1 MIIRN
6 NANILLNK
14 KNHKKQK
21 HKKHFY
27 NLYKNPFIDLTDD
40 EEETS
45 RIKNKERRDNLLNN
59 KLFTCKVIPIYQEDF
74 YNMFSREII
83 FHKYKIFNQELK
95 GFYSDKRMKT
105 LFENLFKNY
114 NNMFTKKIIN
124 RNRTFSDIR
133 NKNRMNTMPL
143 LSNQNRK
150 KNNDYYNPSSIN
162 RFKKYSS
169 LDKVLNSLKNQVL
182 IQRKKFNN
190 NMYMANLKKYDSE
203 NEKNTNLNISYIQD
217 NIIDSNSNKNNNN
230 NNLIQDLSLKSLK
243 DGEKYNLLNIKRK
256 KSINFRLFENLKIY
270 KKINK
275 LKIIKEINKNKITKN
290 NKHLIHKDEL
300 SKINKNLSLNNN
312 NKGSNNSLF
321 KYHLKNKNN
330 SLNQINEHIIN
341 RNNSFDFEIKKIEN
355 KNINE
360 LLINKYS
367 QNFLKKLKSIE
378 KNKLNKPNSL
388 NDINKNYSI
397 EINKNK

>member
-6 NANILLNK
+6 NESILSNK

-40 EEETS
+40 EEETK
-45 RIKNKERRDNLLNN
+45 RIKKIEKRDLNN
-59 KLFTCKVIPIYQEDF
+59 KLFTFKVIPIYQEDF

-95 GFYSDKRMKT
+95 GFYTDKRMKT

-150 KNNDYYNPSSIN
+150 KYNDYYNPSSIN

-182 IQRKKFNN
+182 IQRKKLNN
-190 NMYMANLKKYDSE
+190 NVNMTNLKKYDSE
-203 NEKNTNLNISYIQD
+203 NEKNTNLNNSSIQG
-217 NIIDSNSNKNNNN
+217 NIFDSNTNKN
-230 NNLIQDLSLKSLK
+230 NNLIQDLSLKSQK
-243 DGEKYNLLNIKRK
+243 VGDNYNLLNIKGK
-256 KSINFRLFENLKIY
+256 KSINFRLFENLKVF

-275 LKIIKEINKNKITKN
+275 LKIIKDSNKNKITKN
-290 NKHLIHKDEL
+290 HKHLIHKDEL

-312 NKGSNNSLF
+312 YKDSNNLLF

-341 RNNSFDFEIKKIEN
+341 RNNSFDFEIKKIET

-367 QNFLKKLKSIE
+367 QNLLKKLKSIE
-378 KNKLNKPNSL
+378 KNKSNKPNSL
-388 NDINKNYSI
+388 KDINKNYSI

>member
-6 NANILLNK
+6 NANNISNK

-40 EEETS
+40 EETS
-45 RIKNKERRDNLLNN
+45 RIKNKEKRDNLLNN
-59 KLFTCKVIPIYQEDF
+59 KLFTYKVIPIYQEDF
-74 YNMFSREII
+74 YNIFSREII

-150 KNNDYYNPSSIN
+150 KNNDYLNPSSIN

-190 NMYMANLKKYDSE
+190 NVYMTNLKKYDSE

-230 NNLIQDLSLKSLK
+230 LIQDFSSKSLK
-243 DGEKYNLLNIKRK
+243 AGENYNLLNIKGK

-275 LKIIKEINKNKITKN
+275 LKIIKDNNKNKITKN

-300 SKINKNLSLNNN
+300 SKINKILSLNNN
-312 NKGSNNSLF
+312 NKDSKKLMF

-330 SLNQINEHIIN
+330 SLNQINEQIIN
-341 RNNSFDFEIKKIEN
+341 RNNSFDFEIKKIET

-367 QNFLKKLKSIE
+367 QNFLKKIKSKE

>member
-6 NANILLNK
+6 NESILSNK

-40 EEETS
+40 EEETK
-45 RIKNKERRDNLLNN
+45 RIKKIEKRDLNN
-59 KLFTCKVIPIYQEDF
+59 KLFTFKVIPIYQEDF

-95 GFYSDKRMKT
+95 GFYTDKRMKT

-150 KNNDYYNPSSIN
+150 KNIDYLNPSSIN

-182 IQRKKFNN
+182 IQRKKLNN
-190 NMYMANLKKYDSE
+190 NVNMTNLKKYDSE
-203 NEKNTNLNISYIQD
+203 NEKNTNLNNSSIQG
-217 NIIDSNSNKNNNN
+217 NIFDSNTNKN
-230 NNLIQDLSLKSLK
+230 NNLIQDLSLKSQK
-243 DGEKYNLLNIKRK
+243 VGDNYNLLNIKGK
-256 KSINFRLFENLKIY
+256 KSINFRLFENLKVF

-275 LKIIKEINKNKITKN
+275 LKIIKDSNKNKITKN
-290 NKHLIHKDEL
+290 HKHLIHKDEL

-312 NKGSNNSLF
+312 YKDSNNLLF

-341 RNNSFDFEIKKIEN
+341 RNNSFDFEIKKIET

-367 QNFLKKLKSIE
+367 QNLLKKLKSIE
-378 KNKLNKPNSL
+378 KNKSNKPNSL
-388 NDINKNYSI
+388 KDINKNYSI

>member
-1 MIIRN
+1 
-6 NANILLNK
+6 
-14 KNHKKQK
+14 
-21 HKKHFY
+21 
-27 NLYKNPFIDLTDD
+27 
-40 EEETS
+40 
-45 RIKNKERRDNLLNN
+45 
-59 KLFTCKVIPIYQEDF
+59 
-74 YNMFSREII
+74 MFSREII

-150 KNNDYYNPSSIN
+150 KNIDYLNPSSIN

-190 NMYMANLKKYDSE
+190 NMYMTNLRKYDSE

>member
-6 NANILLNK
+6 NESILSNK

-40 EEETS
+40 EEETK
-45 RIKNKERRDNLLNN
+45 RIKKIEKRDLNN
-59 KLFTCKVIPIYQEDF
+59 KLFTFKVIPIYQEDF

-95 GFYSDKRMKT
+95 GFYTDKRMKT

-150 KNNDYYNPSSIN
+150 KYNDYYNPSSIN

-182 IQRKKFNN
+182 IQRKKLNN
-190 NMYMANLKKYDSE
+190 NVNMTNLKKYDSE
-203 NEKNTNLNISYIQD
+203 NEKNTNLNNSSIQG
-217 NIIDSNSNKNNNN
+217 NIFDSNTNKN
-230 NNLIQDLSLKSLK
+230 NNLIQDLSLKSQK
-243 DGEKYNLLNIKRK
+243 VGDNYNLLNIKGK
-256 KSINFRLFENLKIY
+256 KSINFRLFENLKVF

-275 LKIIKEINKNKITKN
+275 LKIIKDNIKNKITKN
-290 NKHLIHKDEL
+290 HKHLIHKDEL

-312 NKGSNNSLF
+312 YKDSNNLLF

-341 RNNSFDFEIKKIEN
+341 RNNSFDFEIKKIET

-367 QNFLKKLKSIE
+367 QNLLKKLKSIE
-378 KNKLNKPNSL
+378 KNKSNKPNSL
-388 NDINKNYSI
+388 KDINKNYSI
-397 EINKNK
+397 KINKNK

>member
-6 NANILLNK
+6 NANIISNK

-45 RIKNKERRDNLLNN
+45 RIKKKEKRDNLLNN
-59 KLFTCKVIPIYQEDF
+59 KLFTYKVIPIYQEDF
-74 YNMFSREII
+74 YNIFSREII

-150 KNNDYYNPSSIN
+150 KNNDYLNPSSIN

-190 NMYMANLKKYDSE
+190 NVYMTNLKKYDSE

-230 NNLIQDLSLKSLK
+230 LIQDFSLKSLK
-243 DGEKYNLLNIKRK
+243 DGENYNLLNIKGK

-275 LKIIKEINKNKITKN
+275 LKIIKDNNKNKIAKN

-300 SKINKNLSLNNN
+300 SKINKILSLNNN
-312 NKGSNNSLF
+312 NKDSNKLLF

-330 SLNQINEHIIN
+330 SLNQINEQIIN
-341 RNNSFDFEIKKIEN
+341 RNNSFDFEIKKIET

-367 QNFLKKLKSIE
+367 QNFLKKIKSKE
-378 KNKLNKPNSL
+378 KNKLIKPNSL